1 MSPRSFLKITWR
13 LLRAFDPRDGEIY
26 IYIYAISFNNETF
39 IRVLNFVLT
48 IRRIS
53 ISLNVILRPIKKR
66 TDTRGRSRL
75 ASLPLFPINVK
86 ILGVA
91 SCACSTFS
99 KKKQT
104 NGKKKEIRKLKIP
117 YLRYLISS
125 TISDA
130 SFFFLS
136 LLQPTPPLR
145 LLRSESTTITF
156 FRLTK
161 SLHPLPSHGLIDASF
176 RHPLP

>member
-1 MSPRSFLKITWR
+1 MIATRGRYPSPLLESDETMSPRSLLKITWR

-75 ASLPLFPINVK
+75 ASLPFFPINVK
-86 ILGVA
+86 ILDALPRVLA
-91 SCACSTFS
+91 QLS
-99 KKKQT
+99 
-104 NGKKKEIRKLKIP
+104 RKRNK
-117 YLRYLISS
+117 
-125 TISDA
+125 
-130 SFFFLS
+130 
-136 LLQPTPPLR
+136 
-145 LLRSESTTITF
+145 
-156 FRLTK
+156 
-161 SLHPLPSHGLIDASF
+161 
-176 RHPLP
+176 